1 MGAAKSIWS
10 FIPPEKFSPPSPP
23 AREAV
28 RSGWRAIFRRFSR
41 PAASSA
47 QAAKSAFRPPRE
59 RPAPSSDHPMPP
71 WDDAV
76 PELAQALSP
85 WPGIDPARGAVR
97 VVVGGP
103 HGGIQEIVRRLAE
116 RERWRL
122 ADPPSPGEIL
132 SGDPKRLEALH
143 GKDEAPIVIAALER
157 WFLRH
162 PDGHGLV
169 RGLFDRLQSMG
180 SPCLIGCDSWAWAY
194 LDKATTIG
202 GICHAPFAPAPFDA
216 NRLRALLDDPFG
228 DEESDGSV
236 YEQEIL
242 AATCRGNPGVAWA
255 IRHHAAAAALRE
267 TKEPGGA
274 SAGRGAVSLYRTSG
288 GRSRPLGVPAGI
300 GRLEA
305 FILHAVL
312 LHGGV
317 SAALLPE
324 ILDLPA
330 ASLSGGASRLLA
342 AGLVE
347 ESSNILHVTPVAYPA
362 VREFL
367 VNLGF
372 LADAL

>member
-1 MGAAKSIWS
+1 MKSIWS
-10 FIPPEKFSPPSPP
+10 FIPLEKFSPPSPP
-23 AREAV
+23 TREAV
-28 RSGWRAIFRRFSR
+28 RTGWRVFWRRFSR
-41 PAASSA
+41 PASGSA
-47 QAAKSAFRPPRE
+47 QAARSAFRPPRE
-59 RPAPSSDHPMPP
+59 RPAPSSDHPVPP

-76 PELAQALSP
+76 PELAQTLSP
-85 WPGIDPARGAVR
+85 WPGIDPAKEAVR

-116 RERWRL
+116 REGWRL
-122 ADPPSPGEIL
+122 ADPPSPGGIL
-132 SGDPKRLEALH
+132 SGDAQRLEALP
-143 GKDEAPIVIAALER
+143 GKNEAPIAIAALER

-169 RGLFDRLQSMG
+169 RGLFDRLHATGM
-180 SPCLIGCDSWAWAY
+180 PCLIGCDSWAWAY
-194 LDKATTIG
+194 LDKAMAIG
-202 GICHAPFAPAPFDA
+202 AICHAPFAPAPFDA
-216 NRLRALLDDPFG
+216 NRLRALLDDSFG
-228 DEESDGSV
+228 DEESGGNDR
-236 YEQEIL
+236 EQEIL
-242 AATCRGNPGVAWA
+242 AATSRGNPGVAWA

-267 TKEPGGA
+267 TGEPEGKFGGA
-274 SAGRGAVSLYRTSG
+274 
-288 GRSRPLGVPAGI
+288 PLEVPAGI
-300 GRLEA
+300 GRIES

-312 LHGGV
+312 IHGGV

-347 ESSNILHVTPVAYPA
+347 ESSDILRVTPLAYPA